1 MDLLRGIRQ
10 RRRERLRRLYE
21 RHKRIRALLKEHGE
35 DILKS
40 DNFNKTRAHIQH
52 GTMTVHNHC
61 MDVARY
67 SLLLNKKL
75 GIGCNKHDLIRGALL
90 HDYFLYDWHD
100 KAYLAH
106 RQRLHG
112 FHHPMTAL
120 KNAEKEYSLNDT
132 QREIIKKHMWP
143 LSVIPPMCR
152 EAWVVTAADKYCSL
166 LETVGLH
173 RGHGAYHATDSRT
186 QEVMAETETMREGY
200 GVFRREDSAAHR
212 KDGAQA
218 S

>member
-1 MDLLRGIRQ
+1 MDLLKVLRQ
-10 RRRERLRRLYE
+10 RRRERLHRLYE
-21 RHKRIRALLKEHGE
+21 RHKRIHALLKEHGD

-40 DNFNKTRAHIQH
+40 ENFRKTRAHIQH
-52 GTMTVHNHC
+52 GTVTVHNHC

-75 GIGCNKHDLIRGALL
+75 RVGCNKHDLIRGALL

-100 KAYLAH
+100 KEYLAY
-106 RQRLHG
+106 RKRLHG
-112 FHHPMTAL
+112 FHHPATAL
-120 KNAEKEYSLNDT
+120 KNAEKEYALNDI

-166 LETVGLH
+166 LETVGVH
-173 RGHGAYHATDSRT
+173 KGHGAHHGADNN
-186 QEVMAETETMREGY
+186 AH
-200 GVFRREDSAAHR
+200 REDE
-212 KDGAQA
+212 AQA

>member
-1 MDLLRGIRQ
+1 MDLLKGYRQ
-10 RRRERLRRLYE
+10 RRKERLRRLYE
-21 RHKRIRALLKEHGE
+21 RQKRIHKLLMEHGE
-35 DILKS
+35 DILQS
-40 DNFNKTRAHIQH
+40 ENFRSTKAHIQH

-61 MDVARY
+61 VDVARY

-75 GIGCNKHDLIRGALL
+75 RIGCNKHDLIRGALL

-100 KAYLAH
+100 KEYLEH

-112 FHHPMTAL
+112 FHHPFTAL
-120 KNAEKEYSLNDT
+120 RNAGKEYQLNDT

-143 LSVIPPMCR
+143 LTVVPPTCR

-166 LETVGLH
+166 METVGIH
-173 RGHGAYHATDSRT
+173 KGH
-186 QEVMAETETMREGY
+186 
-200 GVFRREDSAAHR
+200 
-212 KDGAQA
+212 GAQA

>member
-1 MDLLRGIRQ
+1 MELFKNHQ
-10 RRRERLRRLYE
+10 KRRRERLQRLYE
-21 RHKRIRALLKEHGE
+21 RYKRIHEQLREHGG
-35 DILKS
+35 DILNS
-40 DNFNKTRAHIQH
+40 ENFRKTRGHIQH

-75 GIGCNKHDLIRGALL
+75 RIGCNKHDLIRGALL

-100 KAYLAH
+100 KSYLSQ
-106 RQRLHG
+106 RKRLHG

-120 KNAEKEYSLNDT
+120 QNAEKEYDLSDI

-143 LSVIPPMCR
+143 LSVVPPTCR

-166 LETVGLH
+166 LETVGVH
-173 RGHGAYHATDSRT
+173 RGHGA
-186 QEVMAETETMREGY
+186 
-200 GVFRREDSAAHR
+200 
-212 KDGAQA
+212 KA

>member
-1 MDLLRGIRQ
+1 MLFLHRIRQ
-10 RRRERLRRLYE
+10 RRKERLCRLYE
-21 RHKRIRALLKEHGE
+21 RQKRIHRLLREHGE
-35 DILKS
+35 DILQS
-40 DNFNKTRAHIQH
+40 ENFRSTRAHIQH

-75 GIGCNKHDLIRGALL
+75 GIGCNTHDLIRGALL

-100 KAYLAH
+100 KEYLAY

-112 FHHPMTAL
+112 FHHPATAL
-120 KNAEKEYSLNDT
+120 RNAEKEYELNDI

-143 LSVIPPMCR
+143 LSVVPPTCR

-166 LETVGLH
+166 METVGVH
-173 RGHGAYHATDSRT
+173 KGH
-186 QEVMAETETMREGY
+186 
-200 GVFRREDSAAHR
+200 
-212 KDGAQA
+212 GAQA

>member
-1 MDLLRGIRQ
+1 MNILRGIHK
-10 RRRERLRRLYE
+10 RRTERLRRLHE
-21 RHKRIRALLKEHGE
+21 RNRRIRELLKEHGE

-40 DNFNKTRAHIQH
+40 ENFRKTRKHIQH
-52 GTMTVHNHC
+52 GTMTVHRHC
-61 MDVARY
+61 MDVACY

-100 KAYLAH
+100 KEYVAQGK
-106 RQRLHG
+106 RKRLHG

-120 KNAEKEYSLNDT
+120 RNAEKEYQLNNT
-132 QREIIKKHMWP
+132 QREVIRKHMWP
-143 LSVIPPMCR
+143 LSVVPPTCR

-166 LETVGLH
+166 METMGLH
-173 RGHGAYHATDSRT
+173 KGH
-186 QEVMAETETMREGY
+186 
-200 GVFRREDSAAHR
+200 
-212 KDGAQA
+212 GAQA